1 MRFLGL
7 ILIIILFY
15 SIVLQGWTFDF
26 SWEIDET
33 PEGAESATVVEPV
46 QVVLLDEA
54 VAVPSHSASLALMR
68 KYSVHLGP
76 EWSAGHA
83 YRLLQTFESIPQ
95 KTNNLYEESSE
106 LPASV
111 WRLSNR
117 HLLNDISI
125 EYRGEERIV
134 MVSEDAFGHATPL
147 LAEIDGVR
155 GRYFSKR
162 LHRAIVRFVT
172 DDGADRRALERIL
185 EQRYA
190 VSVRVPDYTEL
201 TRNTTQEHAGRFQE
215 FKHEELIAIASML
228 EEFPSGMLQTPG
240 LKYLVR
246 RLDGTPHPLYP
257 GASAVAWTGAG
268 ISNSWSRRSK
278 GRILILSI
286 GWCSTRRLIFCGNI
300 FLTSS

>member
-7 ILIIILFY
+7 ILIVILFY
-15 SIVLQGWTFDF
+15 SVVLQGWAFDF

-33 PEGAESATVVEPV
+33 PEGSESATVVEPV
-46 QVVLLDEA
+46 QVVILDEA
-54 VAVPSHSASLALMR
+54 IPVPSYSASLALMR
-68 KYSVHLGP
+68 KYSVHLTP
-76 EWSAGHA
+76 EWSSAHA

-95 KTNNLYEESSE
+95 IQNNPYEEYPD

-111 WRLSNR
+111 WRLSSR
-117 HLLNDISI
+117 HILNDILI

-134 MVSEDAFGHATPL
+134 MVSEAAFVHATPL

-162 LHRAIVRFVT
+162 LHRAVVRFVT
-172 DDGADRRALERIL
+172 DNGADRRALERIL

-190 VSVRVPDYTEL
+190 VSLRVPDYTEL

-228 EEFPSGMLQTPG
+228 EEFPSGYAPNAGTEVSRQAIRWNPSSALSG
-240 LKYLVR
+240 CVCGCV
-246 RLDGTPHPLYP
+246 DGCWVY
-257 GASAVAWTGAG
+257 
-268 ISNSWSRRSK
+268 
-278 GRILILSI
+278 RIH
-286 GWCSTRRLIFCGNI
+286 GVCVPRDGY
-300 FLTSS
+300 